1 MEFQYTK
8 TISDN
13 FTPDA
18 IIFFSFKDEELLRK
32 KLNAIQ
38 KELGISLDSNAMN
51 DFKGKDTQV
60 SVYYVNGKRI
70 ILSGLGKKEKY
81 NLEVLRNSTARAA
94 KYAESIKLSNIA
106 VEIFKASGKVE
117 DVISAETE
125 AIILGLYK
133 FNKYKKDKKEENGDN
148 KKEIKSVILFGDA
161 GQPNKINKVIFDAQA
176 IAEATAFTRDLGNEP
191 SNFMFPEEFAKIVSA
206 EGKTGNFEVKIFN
219 KTELT
224 KMKMGGILGVAQ
236 GSMREPRLA
245 VLKYNGGRAKDK
257 PIVIVGKGVTFD
269 TGGISIKPSPNMENM
284 KMDMNGGAAV
294 AGIFKALGQLKLK
307 VNVIG
312 LIPMVENMPS
322 GTAFKPGDIL
332 TSYNGM
338 TIEVQNTDAEG
349 RLILADALAYA
360 DQFQPKYIIDMAT
373 LTGAALIALGNT
385 ATIAV
390 TNDDSLY
397 KKLERA
403 GKETHERLWQLPSWD
418 DYDKLID
425 SDVADVCNIGAG
437 RVAGSIVAGMFLK
450 RFVNNNNWCHLDI
463 AGTGMAPKQMSEYVP
478 KYSTGVGVRLL
489 TRFLMDEAN
498 SR

>member
-8 TISDN
+8 AISPELK
-13 FTPDA
+13 TDA
-18 IIFFSFKDEELLRK
+18 YIYFSFKDETLLQK
-32 KLNAIQ
+32 KLTAIQ
-38 KELGISLDSNAMN
+38 KELQVTLDANAAN

-60 SVYYVNGKRI
+60 CVYYVNGKRI

-94 KYAESIKLSNIA
+94 KYAEGMKLSDIA

-117 DVISAETE
+117 DVITAETE

-133 FNKYKKDKKEENGDN
+133 FNKYKKKKDENDDKKEIN
-148 KKEIKSVILFGDA
+148 SVVLFGDA
-161 GQPNKINKVIFDAQA
+161 GQPNKINKVVADAQA
-176 IAEATAFTRDLGNEP
+176 IAEAVAFTRDLGNEP
-191 SNFMFPEEFAKIVSA
+191 SNIMFPEEFARIVSA
-206 EGKTGNFEVKIFN
+206 EGKAGNFEVKIFN
-219 KTELT
+219 KSELT

-245 VLKYNGGRAKDK
+245 VLKYNGGKAKDK
-257 PIVIVGKGVTFD
+257 PVVIVGKGVTFD
-269 TGGISIKPSPNMENM
+269 SGGISIKPAAGMENM

-312 LIPMVENMPS
+312 LIPMVENMPDGS
-322 GTAFKPGDIL
+322 AFKPGDIL
-332 TSYNGM
+332 TAYNGM

-349 RLILADALAYA
+349 RLILADAIAYA
-360 DQFQPKYIIDMAT
+360 DQFEPKYIIDMAT
-373 LTGAALIALGNT
+373 LTGAALVALGHT

-390 TNDDSLY
+390 TNDDALY

-437 RVAGSIVAGMFLK
+437 RAAGSITAGMFLK
-450 RFVNNNNWCHLDI
+450 RFVNDNKWCHLDI

-489 TRFLMDEAN
+489 TRFLMDE
-498 SR
+498 S

>member
-8 TISDN
+8 AISPEMN
-13 FTPDA
+13 ADA
-18 IIFFSFKDEELLRK
+18 YVFFSFKDEALLQK
-32 KLNAIQ
+32 KLQSIQ
-38 KELGISLDSNAMN
+38 KELQVTIDKNALS
-51 DFKGKDTQV
+51 DFTGKDTQV
-60 SVYYVNGKRI
+60 NVYYAGDKRI

-94 KYAESIKLSNIA
+94 KYAEGIKLSSIA
-106 VEIFKASGKVE
+106 VEILKASGKVE
-117 DVISAETE
+117 DVIGAETE

-133 FNKYKKDKKEENGDN
+133 FNKYKKDKKDENNEG
-148 KKEIKSVILFGDA
+148 KKEITSVILFGDA
-161 GQPNKINKVIFDAQA
+161 GQPNKINKVIADAQA
-176 IAEATAFTRDLGNEP
+176 LAEAVNFTRDLGNEP
-191 SNFMFPEEFAKIVSA
+191 SNVMYPEEFSRIIAA

-219 KTELT
+219 KSELT
-224 KMKMGGILGVAQ
+224 KMKMGGILGVGQ

-245 VLKYNGGRAKDK
+245 MLRYNGGKAKDK

-269 TGGISIKPSPNMENM
+269 TGGISIKPAAGMENM

-307 VNVIG
+307 INVIG
-312 LIPMVENMPS
+312 LIPMAENMPD
-322 GTAFKPGDIL
+322 GAAFKPGDIL
-332 TSYNGM
+332 TAYNGM

-349 RLILADALAYA
+349 RLLLADALAYA
-360 DQFQPKYIIDMAT
+360 DQFEPKYIVDMAT
-373 LTGAALIALGNT
+373 LTGAALVALGHT

-425 SDVADVCNIGAG
+425 SDVADVCNIGVG
-437 RVAGSIVAGMFLK
+437 RVAGSITAGMFLK
-450 RFVNNNNWCHLDI
+450 RFVNENKWCHLDI

-478 KYSTGVGVRLL
+478 KYSTGVGVRLI
-489 TRFLMDEAN
+489 TRFLMNEI
-498 SR
+498 